1 MLKNYTYNHIYLL
14 NVFVM
19 LNQKRF
25 MLDEMTTRKM
35 ANFEEFSLVN
45 NNILLI
51 SEECNTLGKI
61 HTNDTQIRFLQ
72 EVLNWNI
79 NFTDHFCSQFIL
91 IFDTKAQNFG
101 IMTHRNTKKFIP
113 LWTQVVIDNLYYQV
127 KKIG

>member
-51 SEECNTLGKI
+51 SEECNTLGK
-61 HTNDTQIRFLQ
+61 
-72 EVLNWNI
+72 
-79 NFTDHFCSQFIL
+79 
-91 IFDTKAQNFG
+91 
-101 IMTHRNTKKFIP
+101 NT
-113 LWTQVVIDNLYYQV
+113 YQ
-127 KKIG
+127 

>member
-51 SEECNTLGKI
+51 SEECNTLGNKYI
-61 HTNDTQIRFLQ
+61 PM
-72 EVLNWNI
+72 
-79 NFTDHFCSQFIL
+79 IL
-91 IFDTKAQNFG
+91 KFG
-101 IMTHRNTKKFIP
+101 FFKRSSTGILTSPTISVPNSS
-113 LWTQVVIDNLYYQV
+113 
-127 KKIG
+127 

>member
-45 NNILLI
+45 NILLFLKRVI
-51 SEECNTLGKI
+51 LWEKI

-101 IMTHRNTKKFIP
+101 IMTHRYTKKFIP